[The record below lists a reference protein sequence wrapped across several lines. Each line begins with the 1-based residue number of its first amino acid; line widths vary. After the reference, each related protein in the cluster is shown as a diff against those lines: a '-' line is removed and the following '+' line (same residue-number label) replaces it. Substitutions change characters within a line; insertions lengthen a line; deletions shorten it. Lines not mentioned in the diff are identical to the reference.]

1 MKAWFWFLVCLSLA
15 GCGSRPVA
23 PTTDRIQGNV
33 RETLSPLK
41 ERLLQLALQEWD
53 YFGRQQ
59 VIYWDTEE
67 SIPHVGIWEDDDLAH
82 SERVN
87 RYWRAAGLSDLS
99 GKDCQQPWSAA
110 FISWLMTMA
119 GVPAEDFPP
128 AAAHW
133 VYVSYLI
140 RHYAYNP
147 SARFVPHT
155 IASYRPQSG
164 DLICASRGVPA
175 TVGLYPS
182 VQSDPSA
189 PVPLHC
195 DLVIGQSGRILQA
208 IGGNVRNAVSES
220 ILTLDSDGY
229 LQPTPQRPW
238 FIVIE
243 NRW

>member
-1 MKAWFWFLVCLSLA
+1 MKAWLWFLVCLSLL

-23 PTTDRIQGNV
+23 PTVDRMQGTV
-33 RETLSPLK
+33 WEALSPLK
-41 ERLLQLALQEWD
+41 KQLLQLAFQEWD

-59 VIYWDTEE
+59 VVYQDTEE

-87 RYWRAAGLSDLS
+87 CYWRAVGLPDLT

-140 RHYAYNP
+140 RHADSP
-147 SARFVPHT
+147 SSRFMPHT
-155 IASYRPQSG
+155 IDTYRPKPG

-175 TVGLYPS
+175 PAWFYPP
-182 VQSDPSA
+182 VQSDLSA

-195 DLVIGQSGRILQA
+195 DLVINRQGRILQA

-220 ILTLDSDGY
+220 ILTLDSDGH

>member
-1 MKAWFWFLVCLSLA
+1 MKAWLWFLVCLILL

-41 ERLLQLALQEWD
+41 ERLLRLALQEWD

-82 SERVN
+82 SARVN
-87 RYWRAAGLSDLS
+87 LYWRAVGLWDLT

-119 GVPAEDFPP
+119 GVPTEDFPP

-133 VYVSYLI
+133 TYVSYLI
-140 RHYAYNP
+140 RHYTYNP
-147 SARFVPHT
+147 AARFVPHT
-155 IASYRPQSG
+155 IDSYRPQPG

-175 TVGLYPS
+175 PAWVYPS
-182 VQSDPSA
+182 VQSDLSA

-195 DLVIGQSGRILQA
+195 DLVIGQSGQILQA
-208 IGGNVRNAVSES
+208 IGGNVRNAVSKS
-220 ILTLDSDGY
+220 ILTLDANGY
-229 LQPTPQRPW
+229 LQPTSQRPW